1 MHIIVYIL
9 YIYYIHDDR
18 DIIFEEVYLRKS
30 TYVIKG
36 SKQNAD
42 SFLAVF
48 TTSLIV

>member
-1 MHIIVYIL
+1 MMIET
-9 YIYYIHDDR
+9 
-18 DIIFEEVYLRKS
+18 IFEEVYLRKS

-48 TTSLIV
+48 TTFSLIV